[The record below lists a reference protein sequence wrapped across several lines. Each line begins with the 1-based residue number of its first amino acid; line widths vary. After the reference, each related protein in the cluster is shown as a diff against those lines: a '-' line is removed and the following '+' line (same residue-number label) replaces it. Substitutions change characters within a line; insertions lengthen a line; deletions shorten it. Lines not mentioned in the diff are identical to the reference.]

1 MLSINSKISI
11 FICALFL
18 ASCASQAPL
27 ATIPARQVDAQRISF
42 GSAQMLKSRVD
53 KGDTVSGDDVIKLL
67 GSPNIVSANPDNTET
82 WVFDKVSTEQE
93 LATGQNTA
101 VQVRTTRTMMVV
113 VKFNQRRAVENVTYR
128 QTSY

>member
-1 MLSINSKISI
+1 MLSSKTKISI
-11 FICALFL
+11 CLYALFL
-18 ASCASQAPL
+18 GGCASQAPL
-27 ATIPARQVDAQRISF
+27 ATIPARQVEAQRISF

-53 KGDTVSGDDVIKLL
+53 KGETVSGDDVVKLL
-67 GSPNIVSANPDNTET
+67 GTPNIVSANPDNTET

-93 LATGQNTA
+93 LATGQNSA